1 MNSAEL
7 YMKTVK
13 ALHATGQ
20 TMLNGA
26 TDQSVTDARETV
38 RLAKEMLDAIEQEN
52 RERINGEAYRE
63 AMRIKPFVAELPA
76 T

>member
-1 MNSAEL
+1 
-7 YMKTVK
+7 
-13 ALHATGQ
+13 
-20 TMLNGA
+20 
-26 TDQSVTDARETV
+26 
-38 RLAKEMLDAIEQEN
+38 MLDAIEQEN

>member
-7 YMKTVK
+7 YMKAVK
-13 ALHATGQ
+13 ALHTTGQ

-63 AMRIKPFVAELPA
+63 AMRIKPFVAELAA